1 MISRIRVISV
11 RLLQALLLLLFCLGI
26 EKLILK
32 LYEMKG
38 PGTVKAWPK
47 EKRLQDCPPGCV
59 GFTQLLCSALAES
72 RQAGS
77 RGQASGSPHAGSL
90 LIYDRRHVTKAK
102 GGLF

>member
-1 MISRIRVISV
+1 MHSLALDIVKTRVFSKMISRIRVISV

-47 EKRLQDCPPGCV
+47 EKKAAGLSSWLCR
-59 GFTQLLCSALAES
+59 FHAAALLG
-72 RQAGS
+72 AGG
-77 RGQASGSPHAGSL
+77 R
-90 LIYDRRHVTKAK
+90 
-102 GGLF
+102 